1 MEILLFILVV
11 YGISNIIVYN
21 TIPIWE
27 KIVDYV
33 GEISPRY
40 LGKLLTCMM
49 CLPTWVGF
57 ILSYLFISL
66 GYSNFSPFTNLGID
80 EMWFAI
86 FLDGCLASGST
97 WFIHTIQEAIERT
110 NQEDSEEE

>member
-27 KIVDYV
+27 NVV
-33 GEISPRY
+33 NFFERISPRY
-40 LGKLLTCMM
+40 LYKLFTCMM

-57 ILSYLFISL
+57 GLSYLFISL
-66 GYSNFSPFTNLGID
+66 GYSNFSPFTHLGINNI
-80 EMWFAI
+80 WLAI
-86 FLDGCLASGST
+86 FLDGCLSSGTT
-97 WFIHTIQEAIERT
+97 WLIHTIQEAIERANRT
-110 NQEDSEEE
+110 E